1 VEDAFQERRRTPRVA
16 THGRYEFR
24 LGRRIRIRVVD
35 ISGRGALLAADERL
49 PIGTRGR
56 IQVSLGGHQFDG
68 TVEVRRE
75 HTAAAGPTHLVGST
89 LTPSQSRHQDAL
101 EQFLRRAGN

>member
-1 VEDAFQERRRTPRVA
+1 MADEFQERRRTPRVA

-24 LGRRIRIRVVD
+24 LGRRIRIRVLD
-35 ISGRGALLAADERL
+35 ISGTGALLASDERL
-49 PIGTRGR
+49 PVGTRGR

-68 TVEVRRE
+68 TVEVSRE
-75 HTAAAGPTHLVGST
+75 HTAPTEQAHVIGST
-89 LTPSQSRHQDAL
+89 LTPSQSRHQEAL